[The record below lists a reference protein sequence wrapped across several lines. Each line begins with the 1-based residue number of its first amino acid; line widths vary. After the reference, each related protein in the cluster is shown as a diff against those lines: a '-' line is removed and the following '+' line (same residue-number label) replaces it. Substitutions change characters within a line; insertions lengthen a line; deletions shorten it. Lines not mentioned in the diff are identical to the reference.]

1 MMNTQLPVLAPT
13 AKSLRESEMHPV
25 KKLGETPN
33 VHVEAG
39 KNIKNVTAR
48 KLLWAKNVLTFL
60 LNLLALII
68 DKSIQWLI
76 KSHRN

>member
-1 MMNTQLPVLAPT
+1 MMSTQLPALAPT
-13 AKSLRESEMHPV
+13 AKSLKESEIHHV
-25 KKLGETPN
+25 RKSEETPN

-60 LNLLALII
+60 LNLLALTTGEP
-68 DKSIQWLI
+68 IQRLI
-76 KSHRN
+76 EIP